1 MSGGRRTVDRDLF
14 ISRVGKAAMTAR
26 LPDAPEVKRDLPTLD
41 PQDLV
46 TLFRERAQ
54 KVDAVVHGPLS
65 VHGVPKAVVGIA
77 SGHQAGSFMSW
88 DSLPA
93 PGVVSALATSGLDR
107 VPHDVPVDERTE
119 HQLGYYD
126 LDLGVT
132 GAQAGLAESGSIVL
146 SHGGGRPRMAS
157 LAPRVHVA
165 LLDIALLHRTL
176 AHWAAQRPEL
186 VGETANLVIV
196 TGPSRTGDIE
206 QQLNLGVHGPR
217 NVHVVLI
224 R

>member
-1 MSGGRRTVDRDLF
+1 
-14 ISRVGKAAMTAR
+14 MTAT
-26 LPDAPEVKRDLPTLD
+26 LPDVPRVKGHLPTLD

-54 KVDAVVHGPLS
+54 NVDAVVHGPLS
-65 VHGVPKAVVGIA
+65 AHVVPKTVVGIA

-93 PGVVSALATSGLDR
+93 PGAVSALAASGLDR
-107 VPHDVPVDERTE
+107 VPHYVPADGRTE

-132 GAQAGLAESGSIVL
+132 GAEAGLAESGSIVL
-146 SHGGGRPRMAS
+146 VHGEGRPRMAS
-157 LAPRVHVA
+157 LVPRIHVA
-165 LLDIALLHRTL
+165 ILNIAALYRTL

-186 VGETANLVIV
+186 VVETANLVVV

-224 R
+224 K